1 MIKIKTPEEIEK
13 MRVAGQVVARTIET
27 LVSSIVPG
35 KTTTIELD
43 RLAEKYLAEQGAK
56 PSFKGY
62 RGYPNT
68 ICVAINEEVVHGIP
82 GERILQSGDILGIDL
97 GAIINGYHGDSA
109 LTVPIGE
116 VSEEAQ
122 KLLRVTKEALFKG
135 IAQAKSG
142 KRLSDISHAIQKYA
156 ERHGY
161 SVVREMVGHGIGSQM
176 HEEPQVPNYGKP
188 GRGPVLQKGM
198 TLALEPMVNVGG
210 YEIESLA
217 DKWTVVTKDRSL
229 SAHFEHTV
237 AVSDKEPDILTLR
250 REERARQ

>member
-43 RLAEKYLAEQGAK
+43 RLAEKYLVEQGAK

-82 GERILQSGDILGIDL
+82 GERILQPGDILGIDL
-97 GAIINGYHGDSA
+97 GAIIDGYHGDSA

-122 KLLRVTKEALFKG
+122 KLLRVTREALFKG